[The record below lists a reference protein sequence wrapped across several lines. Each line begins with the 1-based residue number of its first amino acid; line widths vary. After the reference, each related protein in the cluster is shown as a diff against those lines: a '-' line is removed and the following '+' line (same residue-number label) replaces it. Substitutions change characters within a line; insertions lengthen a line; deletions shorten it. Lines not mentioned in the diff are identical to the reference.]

1 MLPPETVA
9 VLKQAEEDT
18 RDRPGA
24 TVNLAVGYGGRRE
37 IADAVRSLLAEHAA
51 RGTTLDELVEAL
63 EIEHIAE
70 HLYTR
75 GQPDP
80 DLVIRTSGEQRH
92 VGVPA
97 LADRERGVPLHRR
110 LLARLPPGRLP
121 AGTARLRRATP
132 AVRRL
137 IGPPVRGRRP
147 GLQNC
152 RAWQPSTFPS
162 STCGWGC
169 ASTAWRPASS
179 TRTRAIRGSPPR
191 WPPRPRPRRRLLRDQ
206 ARGLL
211 RELDAADLPA
221 DRVDYLRGQLAGLEC
236 TGRKMNGEPV
246 GFVEEVRSYFQVDV
260 VLGDE
265 SVYAAAHA
273 ELDVLLPGSGSLAE
287 RYAAHRRREECPPDR
302 LEVAVHALSSA
313 LRDRVRGQYGLP
325 EVETVHYEVVTDQP
339 WSGFN
344 YYEGDYRSRVA
355 INADLPH
362 RLGHLPHLVAHE
374 AYPGHHTEHCRK
386 ERGLVERAAR
396 TEHTVFLVNTPEC
409 LMAEGLADL
418 GVQASIGNGWGP
430 WAAEILGDL
439 GPALRRPPRRAGL
452 GGGRPAEPGAPGRRD
467 PAARPRGRHRGRG
480 GLPAALVAG
489 QRRAGGS
496 ADPVPHPPAVAGLH
510 LHLRRGLRPAVP
522 VAGGAAGRPGDRR
535 SVRLAAR
542 RAADPAQPTAE
553 LPRHDLAR
561 GTPVRPGHSGCGRRA
576 GSARLLLGW
585 AALARRPLGP
595 VAGAA
600 GPLVWALVALRPR
613 LSPSALRRRALASR

>member
-1 MLPPETVA
+1 MAALDLPLEYVRLGLRFDRLEAGFVDAYTGDPRIRAQVAAETA
-9 VLKQAEEDT
+9 
-18 RDRPGA
+18 P
-24 TVNLAVGYGGRRE
+24 
-37 IADAVRSLLAEHAA
+37 
-51 RGTTLDELVEAL
+51 
-63 EIEHIAE
+63 
-70 HLYTR
+70 
-75 GQPDP
+75 
-80 DLVIRTSGEQRH
+80 
-92 VGVPA
+92 
-97 LADRERGVPLHRR
+97 
-110 LLARLPPGRLP
+110 
-121 AGTARLRRATP
+121 TP
-132 AVRRL
+132 
-137 IGPPVRGRRP
+137 
-147 GLQNC
+147 Q
-152 RAWQPSTFPS
+152 
-162 STCGWGC
+162 
-169 ASTAWRPASS
+169 
-179 TRTRAIRGSPPR
+179 
-191 WPPRPRPRRRLLRDQ
+191 LLRDQ

-221 DRVDYLRGQLAGLEC
+221 DRIDYLRGQLTGLEC
-236 TGRKMNGEPV
+236 TARKMNGEPV

-273 ELDVLLPGSGSLAE
+273 ELDVLLPGSGSLTD

-439 GPALRRPPRRAGL
+439 GLRFDGHLAERVSAATAPLNRVRQDAAILLHDRGADTADVVSYLQRWSLVSAERAAQQIRFLTHPLWRAYISTYVEGFDL
-452 GGGRPAEPGAPGRRD
+452 LSRWL
-467 PAARPRGRHRGRG
+467 AARP
-480 GLPAALVAG
+480 
-489 QRRAGGS
+489 
-496 ADPVPHPPAVAGLH
+496 ADQ
-510 LHLRRGLRPAVP
+510 P
-522 VAGGAAGRPGDRR
+522 VADRFVRLLDEPLTPR
-535 SVRLAAR
+535 SVAAEL
-542 RAADPAQPTAE
+542 RAA
-553 LPRHDLAR
+553 
-561 GTPVRPGHSGCGRRA
+561 
-576 GSARLLLGW
+576 
-585 AALARRPLGP
+585 
-595 VAGAA
+595 
-600 GPLVWALVALRPR
+600 
-613 LSPSALRRRALASR
+613 